1 MGEGT
6 QMTRL
11 IGVLLGAL
19 LLTACVGTRPATV
32 ARAEVRD
39 TRELIV
45 MVAGAPDQ
53 LIASAE
59 NLGYVTRSVRSLE
72 EIGDMLV
79 SFTIPEG
86 TSIPEAIVQI
96 EEAVPGVTAGAQHV
110 YRLQAN
116 PRKGSD
122 ISYANEM
129 IGWPQQGCRAVRR
142 VGLIDAALPP
152 SDPHL
157 VAGQVVQDSFVA
169 TQPATAADHGAQMA
183 SLLIGDGR
191 LTGTVLYSA
200 GVVEQNARGETTAGV
215 SEILLAV
222 NWLAAQNVE
231 VVNISLAG
239 PRNKLLHRGME
250 RAAKDGMVFVAAAG
264 NQGANAPPQF
274 PAAFPYVLAVTAV
287 DSALEVY
294 DQAVQGA
301 QIDVAAPG
309 VDILLQDSTGTRIL
323 SGTSA
328 ATPFVTASVAAN
340 AGWRGLDVEGIRDDL
355 GTLTKDIGA
364 PGQDEVFGQGLILT
378 PASCQ

>member
-1 MGEGT
+1 
-6 QMTRL
+6 MTRL
-11 IGVLLGAL
+11 MGVLLGAL
-19 LLTACVGTRPATV
+19 LLTACVSTQPATV

-59 NLGYVTRSVRSLE
+59 GLGYVTRSVSALDE
-72 EIGDMLV
+72 LGDKLV

-86 TSIPEAIVQI
+86 TSIPEAIDQI

-116 PRKGSD
+116 PVSRSNGNF
-122 ISYANEM
+122 ANEM

-142 VGLIDAALPP
+142 VGLIDAALP
-152 SDPHL
+152 SSHAFL
-157 VAGQVVQDSFVA
+157 ASGQVVQNSFVT
-169 TQPATAADHGAQMA
+169 TQPDTAADHGAQMA
-183 SLLIGDGR
+183 SLLVGAGR
-191 LTGTVLYSA
+191 LKETVLYSA
-200 GVVEQNARGETTAGV
+200 GVVEQSPAGETTAGV
-215 SEILLAV
+215 SAILQAV

-264 NQGANAPPQF
+264 NQGASAPPQF
-274 PAAFPYVLAVTAV
+274 PAAFPYVVAATAV
-287 DSALEVY
+287 DSSQEIY
-294 DQAVQGA
+294 DRAVQGP

-309 VDILLQDSTGTRIL
+309 VDILIEDSTGTRIL

-328 ATPFVTASVAAN
+328 ATPFVTASIAAH
-340 AGWRGLDVEGIRDDL
+340 AGWQDLNVDDIRTDL
-355 GTLTKDIGA
+355 TALTKDIGT
-364 PGQDEVFGQGLILT
+364 PGHDDVFGQGLIQT
-378 PASCQ
+378 PPSCQ